1 MDDSINL
8 PFEAKLL
15 VPFIVAFR
23 AAPSCLDDRAR
34 FEHIAQVMRRHDSTF
49 TSALAK
55 AAAEALALSLD
66 DLMQKVELGRDVHG
80 PVDRVCVCCGSREMV
95 TMFNRSSTVY
105 SLDACKEVEVVS
117 RQCKWCTTTHS
128 VNEVST
134 LPAVLVISHPELM
147 KVRGLKAQL
156 EATRYR
162 DPTASLCLVR
172 GFDSIPVKFE
182 MSQRHLSDPRLHLL
196 RLLLRHVPCYH
207 CRDVRARSEDGAY
220 FTSGLRRERTGVRRG
235 AAAQEG
241 SLPGDGGLS
250 DVAWPWSRPDLT

>member
-156 EATRYR
+156 EATLGPDCVAMPR
-162 DPTASLCLVR
+162 
-172 GFDSIPVKFE
+172 
-182 MSQRHLSDPRLHLL
+182 QRL
-196 RLLLRHVPCYH
+196 RLDPGEVRDEPAAPIGPPPPSAPPSLASCALLPLPRCAREERGRRILY
-207 CRDVRARSEDGAY
+207 VRTQEREDG
-220 FTSGLRRERTGVRRG
+220 R
-235 AAAQEG
+235 QEG
-241 SLPGDGGLS
+241 
-250 DVAWPWSRPDLT
+250 